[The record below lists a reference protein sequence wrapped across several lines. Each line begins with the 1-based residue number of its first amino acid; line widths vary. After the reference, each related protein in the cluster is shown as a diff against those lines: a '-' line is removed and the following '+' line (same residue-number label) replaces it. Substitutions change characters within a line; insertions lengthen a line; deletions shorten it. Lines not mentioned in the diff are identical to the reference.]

1 MIARLMQVN
10 FFAKTKTNMDD
21 LPLSHRT
28 TIEFLKIVRF
38 QSLNFTSE
46 PKGCLLQTTKL
57 WEKLTVLNRKKNKA
71 AKPKEQVNFL
81 SLKSVV

>member
-1 MIARLMQVN
+1 
-10 FFAKTKTNMDD
+10 MDD

-28 TIEFLKIVRF
+28 TIEFLKRVTF

-57 WEKLTVLNRKKNKA
+57 WEKLTVLNRKKKA